1 MNFVAVA
8 QKPEP
13 IVEIVVFRARPGM
26 ADRAKELT
34 RKAVEEARQKGD
46 LLDDVLYQSPE
57 DENLFVHQVSFR
69 SLADAKR
76 AGTLFPTFAA
86 SPELSDLMEN
96 ALVMAHVMRVDQ
108 SPAEAPVRWF
118 IRLGDEVLEPARR
131 A

>member
-1 MNFVAVA
+1 MNFVAIA

-13 IVEIVVFRARPGM
+13 VVEIVVFRARPGM
-26 ADRAKELT
+26 AERAKELT
-34 RKAVEEARQKGD
+34 RKAVDAARQKGD

-76 AGTLFPTFAA
+76 AGTLFPTFASA
-86 SPELSDLMEN
+86 PDLAELMEN
-96 ALVMAHVMRVDQ
+96 ALVLAHV
-108 SPAEAPVRWF
+108 SPVSEERPETPVRWF

-131 A
+131 S